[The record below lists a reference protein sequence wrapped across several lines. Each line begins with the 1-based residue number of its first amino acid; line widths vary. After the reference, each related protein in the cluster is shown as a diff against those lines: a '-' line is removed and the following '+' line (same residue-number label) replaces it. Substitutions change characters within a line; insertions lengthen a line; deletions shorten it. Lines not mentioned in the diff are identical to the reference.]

1 MNSGRIPNMP
11 RNALREY
18 VLQRD
23 KNVCQWPGCGKRE
36 DVDVL
41 FILETGQEENVD
53 AFQSGITLCRVHMDT
68 VNLHE
73 KTFGPLMYDLIR
85 LVEFEQ
91 SLHDTEQTIKSIL
104 SR

>member
-1 MNSGRIPNMP
+1 M
-11 RNALREY
+11 AQTVLREY

-23 KNVCQWPGCGKRE
+23 KNICQWPGCGRKE
-36 DVDVL
+36 NVDVL
-41 FILETGQEENVD
+41 FILETGHDENVEG
-53 AFQSGITLCRVHMDT
+53 FQNGITLCRVHMDT

-91 SLHDTEQTIKSIL
+91 NLHDTEQTIKSIL